1 MIKKNIWGEVLN
13 RGKWLIIFL
22 VGLLFS
28 QFPLALATFLTSRKF
43 PLLQAGLLVGAVS
56 LVVLTVFIIG
66 ARKTQLASFGYRF
79 SRLRIWLDW
88 P

>member
-43 PLLQAGLLVGAVS
+43 PLLQTGD
-56 LVVLTVFIIG
+56 
-66 ARKTQLASFGYRF
+66 Y
-79 SRLRIWLDW
+79 
-88 P
+88 